1 MGSSKWK
8 WNWSWV
14 NFDTMAI
21 LIIIVA
27 VIYCLVT
34 RNKKKHKFRGLG
46 ESGFDFQQ
54 ANWHRPLRRKKKKL
68 YKNEEKCREIFQGI
82 FQRPFPSIRPDWLK
96 SPATK
101 KNLEIDGFCP
111 DIETPIGKGLG
122 FEYNGRQHSKY
133 TPFFHRKGP
142 QEFHY
147 QCAKDDWK
155 NAKCKELGIVL
166 INIPHDVS
174 PRDLERHIK
183 YKLRKIGTFS
193 RGRSRGATHG
203 SSHKPIFNMYH

>member
-1 MGSSKWK
+1 M
-8 WNWSWV
+8 
-14 NFDTMAI
+14 
-21 LIIIVA
+21 
-27 VIYCLVT
+27 
-34 RNKKKHKFRGLG
+34 
-46 ESGFDFQQ
+46 
-54 ANWHRPLRRKKKKL
+54 

-82 FQRPFPSIRPDWLK
+82 FQRPFPKIRPDWLK

-133 TPFFHRKGP
+133 TPYFHRKGP

-147 QCAKDDWK
+147 QLAKDDWK

-166 INIPHDVS
+166 INIPHDIS

-193 RGRSRGATHG
+193 RGRSHTTRSHG
-203 SSHKPIFNMYH
+203 PIFNMYH